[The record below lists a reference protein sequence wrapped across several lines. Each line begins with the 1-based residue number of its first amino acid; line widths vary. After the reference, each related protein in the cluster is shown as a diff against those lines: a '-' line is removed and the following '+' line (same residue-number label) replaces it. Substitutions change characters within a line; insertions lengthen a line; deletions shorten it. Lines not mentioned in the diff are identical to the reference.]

1 MIKVT
6 LGEVKPQEVKPFP
19 KLMETKSGSIVE
31 VHENK
36 DSGGYIGIYRSGPC
50 KDQVSMSFNLN
61 GSTDYNEP
69 ITLQNA

>member
-50 KDQVSMSFNLN
+50 KDQV
-61 GSTDYNEP
+61 
-69 ITLQNA
+69 